1 MAPSQRYHTS
11 PEKEKGNNPETTQ
24 DHPHK
29 APFLIHQ
36 RTIQKKHP
44 LIPGGGESG
53 WGLKGCSRVSLLRA
67 EVQLTKKGKA
77 WPDLGYRIK
86 ETPPHEAGVE
96 GLVMGK

>member
-44 LIPGGGESG
+44 LIPGGRN
-53 WGLKGCSRVSLLRA
+53 L
-67 EVQLTKKGKA
+67 
-77 WPDLGYRIK
+77 
-86 ETPPHEAGVE
+86 AGA
-96 GLVMGK
+96 